1 MPSKLK
7 GQKAYPMLN
16 TTAGFTF
23 YSEYKTADFFN
34 KLSEQLGAIKSF
46 FNEKSAKNVLTA
58 PILLCQLFFIL
69 NDAYL
74 QKDSFLL

>member
-23 YSEYKTADFFN
+23 YSEYKTADLFI
-34 KLSEQLGAIKSF
+34 KLPEQLGAIKSF
-46 FNEKSAKNVLTA
+46 FK
-58 PILLCQLFFIL
+58 
-69 NDAYL
+69 
-74 QKDSFLL
+74 